1 MSDHIRIMD
10 QRASDRDYLHKDFH
24 GALAD
29 AVRYLDETYG
39 YEATAEYLTQVGRT
53 CYAPLI
59 DKLKQEGLPALE
71 KHLLSVFTREDG
83 RFSIRW
89 ENGDLVLEVY
99 QCPAI
104 SHLVRTGRPFTP
116 RFCQS
121 TVHVNEAICRAA
133 GYHAV
138 CDYEPGKGRCV
149 QRFCPEEKS

>member
-1 MSDHIRIMD
+1 MSDHPLIMD
-10 QRASDRDYLHKDFH
+10 QRATDRNYLHKDFH

-29 AVRYLDETYG
+29 AIRYLDEVYG
-39 YEATAEYLTQVGRT
+39 EEATAEYLSQVGRV

-59 DKLKQEGLPALE
+59 DRIKQEGLPALE
-71 KHLLSVFTREDG
+71 RHLISVFTQEEG

-89 ENGDLVLEVY
+89 ENGALLLEVD

-104 SHLVRTGRPFTP
+104 SHLVRTGRSFTP

-133 GYHAV
+133 GYRAV
-138 CDYEPGKGRCV
+138 CTYEPGQGRCV
-149 QRFCPEEKS
+149 QRFFQEEKA